1 MTIIVLLNT
10 AVLVLDI
17 NDDVQDLDWLSICN
31 FVFTGLFAIE
41 MILKITAYGFTRY
54 VKDPLNSLDAF
65 IVIMSLIEF
74 ITAFGISNK
83 NKQFAKTSQDYSIFR
98 TIKVF
103 RVLRFLRIARL
114 LRNLESMQIMIA
126 VIKRSFS

>member
-1 MTIIVLLNT
+1 M
-10 AVLVLDI
+10 
-17 NDDVQDLDWLSICN
+17 SICN
-31 FVFTGLFAIE
+31 FVFTGIFASE
-41 MILKITAYGFTRY
+41 MILKITAYGFIRY
-54 VKDPLNSLDAF
+54 AKDPLNSLDAF

-74 ITAFGISNK
+74 ITAFGITNK
-83 NKQFAKTSQDYSIFR
+83 NHHLTKSSQEYSIFR

-126 VIKRSFS
+126 VIKRSFSQFLYIALLLLLFLFTYSLLGM